1 MKEKSQGY
9 DQNFLA
15 EANEKEGVS
24 LSEMGD
30 CLLGWGV
37 VPGGIFGCSFLDLLS
52 L

>member
-9 DQNFLA
+9 DPNFLA

-24 LSEMGD
+24 LSELGD

-37 VPGGIFGCSFLDLLS
+37 VPGGIWCSFLDLLS